1 MDAAWLERFDRYLAT
16 ERRLAE
22 RTRQRYRRDL
32 EAFRHHCSDRGLEDW
47 ADVGHEL
54 VRGFIA
60 RGRRRGLAATTL
72 GRQLAAVRSLY
83 RFLLREGV
91 VQADPAAGVRP
102 PRARRRLPGTL
113 DPDEVAGLLD
123 GADPEDPLQARDAAL
138 FELIYTSGLRLSEV
152 VGLDLADL
160 DRSEGLVRVVGGKGA
175 KDRIVPVGRQAL
187 QALAAWL
194 QHRPAWADPASPAIF
209 VGRHG
214 GRLGGRS
221 VQRRLQ
227 RMARRR
233 GVQRRVHP
241 HMLRHSFATHLLESS
256 GDLRAV
262 QELLGHQDIA
272 STQVYTHLDF
282 QHLAQVYDS
291 AHPRAR
297 RQRDDDPE
305 EPGS

>member
-22 RTRQRYRRDL
+22 HTRQRYRRDL
-32 EAFRHHCSDRGLEDW
+32 EAFRRHCSDRGLSHW
-47 ADVGHEL
+47 AEVGQAV

-60 RGRRRGLAATTL
+60 QGRRRGLAATTL
-72 GRQLAAVRSLY
+72 ARQLAAVRSLY

-91 VQADPAAGVRP
+91 AQADPAAGVRP
-102 PRARRRLPGTL
+102 PRAQHRLPGTL

-123 GADPEDPLQARDAAL
+123 SADLEDPLQARDAAL
-138 FELIYTSGLRLSEV
+138 FELVYASGLRLSEV
-152 VGLDLADL
+152 VGLDLPDL

-187 QALAAWL
+187 RALAAWL
-194 QHRPAWADPASPAIF
+194 RHRPAWADPATPALF

-227 RMARRR
+227 RLARLR
-233 GVQRRVHP
+233 GLQRQVHP

-262 QELLGHQDIA
+262 QELLGHADIT

-282 QHLAQVYDS
+282 QHLAQVYDR

-297 RQRDDDPE
+297 RRRDEDPE
-305 EPGS
+305 EP